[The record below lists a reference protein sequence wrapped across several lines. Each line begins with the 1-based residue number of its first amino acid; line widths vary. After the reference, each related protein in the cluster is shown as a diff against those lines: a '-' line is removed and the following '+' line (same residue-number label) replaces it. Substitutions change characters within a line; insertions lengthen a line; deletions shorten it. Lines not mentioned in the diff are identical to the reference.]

1 MAVTPALEQ
10 VGLLERD
17 DVLDNLRRALAQAA
31 EGHGR
36 LVLIAGE
43 AGVGKTAVVEAF
55 CGEPNL
61 RVLRGA
67 CDPLFTPRPLGP
79 FTDIAGGAG
88 GELGAVLESGGSAHD
103 LVSALL
109 AETSR
114 RRPTIVGPEDVTW
127 ADGGPHGGP

>member
-17 DVLDNLRRALAQAA
+17 DVLDDLRRALAQAA
-31 EGHGR
+31 DGRGR

-55 CGEPNL
+55 CGQPKV

-79 FTDIAGGAG
+79 FTDIADEAG
-88 GELGAVLESGGSAHD
+88 GELGTLLESG
-103 LVSALL
+103 
-109 AETSR
+109 
-114 RRPTIVGPEDVTW
+114 
-127 ADGGPHGGP
+127 